1 MTKPYAVRFDISD
14 QWFMTTVDS
23 DSVDARARARRRL
36 RRWGRGVWRDA
47 IAQGARLV
55 DRFGM
60 VVAIGG
66 RNGSPVLACET
77 LKPLVDAG
85 TDEGLWADDNPFH
98 RVATLYMR
106 DPTEAPPGRTRISIA
121 VIPLEPSGSMPGWVV
136 SRVPSALAAPVS
148 LSIPDRDWLTSNM
161 RLPVGQ
167 RKARQTRVMRAAAR
181 QWQGKALGPDCAVMC
196 GVRYPDSRAR
206 WVGDPDNTA
215 ETATAM
221 WGAGVALGSVP
232 ADPSLFGFYLL
243 AGQSAPHTHDMGL
256 LAFTVPHGF
265 NWMDALLA

>member
-55 DRFGM
+55 DRFCM

-66 RNGSPVLACET
+66 RTESPVLACET

-106 DPTEAPPGRTRISIA
+106 DPTEAPPGRTRDRKS
-121 VIPLEPSGSMPGWVV
+121 VV
-136 SRVPSALAAPVS
+136 
-148 LSIPDRDWLTSNM
+148 
-161 RLPVGQ
+161 
-167 RKARQTRVMRAAAR
+167 
-181 QWQGKALGPDCAVMC
+181 
-196 GVRYPDSRAR
+196 
-206 WVGDPDNTA
+206 
-215 ETATAM
+215 
-221 WGAGVALGSVP
+221 
-232 ADPSLFGFYLL
+232 
-243 AGQSAPHTHDMGL
+243 
-256 LAFTVPHGF
+256 
-265 NWMDALLA
+265 